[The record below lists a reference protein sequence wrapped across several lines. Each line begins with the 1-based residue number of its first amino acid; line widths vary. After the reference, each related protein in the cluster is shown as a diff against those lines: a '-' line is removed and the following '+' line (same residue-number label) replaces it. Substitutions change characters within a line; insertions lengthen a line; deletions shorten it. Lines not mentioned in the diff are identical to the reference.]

1 MLYNEALLRR
11 TPGKKR
17 PEISGLAISS
27 QRALR
32 RPIAV
37 DLKETGGYA

>member
-1 MLYNEALLRR
+1 MRYNEPLLRR
-11 TPGKKR
+11 TPGKKG

-37 DLKETGGYA
+37 DLREMDGYA